1 MAGSHYTAV
10 AAWVVTLVAMA
21 VSSGVEVGAAA
32 PVRGAVPVDTL
43 LATALVEGV
52 EEARVQPGQTVS
64 LPVVLDMTGVSGVGD
79 LGSFQFDLFYPA
91 RILRYDSMT
100 IGVSGA
106 ASENGEEPGRFRF
119 AFAGTE
125 VQGSPVI
132 TLVTMHFTVHADAPA
147 GESSYFDLRFTD
159 APHSTTFARYPMPR
173 VVNGG
178 VRVVGGSG

>member
-1 MAGSHYTAV
+1 MAKSHYTAV
-10 AAWVVTLVAMA
+10 AAWAVTLVAMA
-21 VSSGVEVGAAA
+21 VSSGIEVAAAA

-64 LPVVLDMTGVSGVGD
+64 LPILLDMTGVSGVGD
-79 LGSFQFDLFYPA
+79 LGSVQFDLFYPA
-91 RILRYDSMT
+91 RILGYDSMT

-106 ASENGEEPGRFRF
+106 ASENGKEPGRFRF

-125 VQGSPVI
+125 VQGSPVM

-147 GESSYFDLRFTD
+147 GESSSFDLRFTD
-159 APHSTTFARYPMPR
+159 APHSTTFTRYPMPR